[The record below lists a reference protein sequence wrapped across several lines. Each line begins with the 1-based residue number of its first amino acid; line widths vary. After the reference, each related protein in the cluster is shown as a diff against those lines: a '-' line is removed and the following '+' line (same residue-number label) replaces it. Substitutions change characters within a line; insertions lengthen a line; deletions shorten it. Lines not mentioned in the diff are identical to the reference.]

1 MTKIIL
7 TRNQIERII
16 TLIGIDDRVKSVT
29 IKQDHSSGIGVS
41 HRGYFN
47 YNQPDD
53 DQGFEA
59 DLTDVSEW

>member
-1 MTKIIL
+1 MAKITL

-16 TLIGIDDRVKSVT
+16 TLIGIDDRVKSIT
-29 IKQDHSSGIGVS
+29 IQEHHGSGIGVS
-41 HRGYFN
+41 HRGNFN
-47 YNQPDD
+47 YNLPDD